1 VTEYRSAPESVKVD
15 DAKQRQIVIDAPIY
29 GVVDDYR
36 TAWRPGVFDDS
47 IERRKPSLLWGHDW
61 RDPIGA
67 FKDAEQ
73 KSDRLRVVYQ
83 LDDFDAVP
91 RARQAFAQADSGT
104 IRDASF
110 GFNHL
115 KTDEEPFDDDE
126 GAVWINRA
134 RLDEH
139 SLVLV
144 GAVPGAGVAGVR
156 HVAAAD
162 VLRLAHE
169 LEAGEISLDDA
180 LSMVTRIA
188 MESETR
194 AMHVHAKQDGSGTE
208 RHSHAEMP
216 ANHGHPGS
224 GLMPAYALKLSRD
237 AKAPYGNVH
246 YADPGYQDDGVK
258 RYPVDTEEHAKAAWS
273 YINQAKNADKYEPGD
288 LAKVKASIKAALSK
302 FGVDG
307 RAAPGTPDNLP
318 APGFEEVED
327 QEEEQIECPVCGAM
341 NPGDALTCDKCGA
354 ELPEQSR
361 VAISE
366 ARQLLEEI
374 ER

>member
-1 VTEYRSAPESVKVD
+1 MTEYRSAPESVKVD

-67 FKDAEQ
+67 YKDHEAQ
-73 KSDRLRVVYQ
+73 KDRLQVVYQ
-83 LDDFDAVP
+83 LDDFEAVP
-91 RARQAFAQADSGT
+91 RARQAFAQAASGT

-115 KTDEEPFDDDE
+115 KTDESPFENEDD
-126 GAVWINRA
+126 AVWINRA

-156 HVAAAD
+156 QVPTVE
-162 VLRLAHE
+162 VLRLARS
-169 LEAGEISLDDA
+169 LESGEISLDDA

-188 MESETR
+188 MENETR
-194 AMHVHAKQDGSGTE
+194 AMHVHAKQDGSGTIN
-208 RHSHAEMP
+208 HSHAEQP
-216 ANHGHPGS
+216 DNHGHAGS
-224 GLMPAYALKLSRD
+224 GLMPAYAFKL
-237 AKAPYGNVH
+237 N
-246 YADPGYQDDGVK
+246 
-258 RYPVDTEEHAKAAWS
+258 
-273 YINQAKNADKYEPGD
+273 
-288 LAKVKASIKAALSK
+288 
-302 FGVDG
+302 
-307 RAAPGTPDNLP
+307 RATITTSSAQGIPDNLP
-318 APGFEEVED
+318 APGMEEVED
-327 QEEEQIECPVCGAM
+327 QSEEQIECPACGAM
-341 NPGDALTCDKCGA
+341 NPGDALVCQKCGA
-354 ELPEQSR
+354 ELPEASR
-361 VAISE
+361 VAIAE